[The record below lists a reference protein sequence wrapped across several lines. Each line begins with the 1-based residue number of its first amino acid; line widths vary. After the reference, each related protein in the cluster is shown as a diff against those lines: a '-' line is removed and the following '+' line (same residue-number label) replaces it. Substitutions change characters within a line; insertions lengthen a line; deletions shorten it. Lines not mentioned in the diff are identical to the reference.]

1 MGDHL
6 RWSPLV
12 LGSLK
17 MKKWLAAM
25 FAAGVFFVGGFGQAS
40 AADWYYIDADAD
52 DAAWFIDNASVY
64 KTDDAATV
72 LVKINNV
79 EGFTYI
85 YTVRIDRKE
94 KTWTEL
100 DTTVYSNTGIALLSS
115 KETQK
120 PTKIEPDTMG
130 AEVMQA
136 LWGK

>member
-1 MGDHL
+1 MAL
-6 RWSPLV
+6 
-12 LGSLK
+12 
-17 MKKWLAAM
+17 
-25 FAAGVFFVGGFGQAS
+25 
-40 AADWYYIDADAD
+40 AD
-52 DAAWFIDNASVY
+52 DAAWFIDNSSVY

-100 DTTVYSNTGIALLSS
+100 DTTVYSASGVALLSS
-115 KETQK
+115 KEAQK
-120 PTKIEPDTMG
+120 PTKIEEDTMG

>member
-1 MGDHL
+1 MQQGC
-6 RWSPLV
+6 
-12 LGSLK
+12 
-17 MKKWLAAM
+17 
-25 FAAGVFFVGGFGQAS
+25 QAS

-52 DAAWFIDNASVY
+52 DAAWFIDNSSVY

-100 DTTVYSNTGIALLSS
+100 DTTVYSNAGIALLSS
-115 KETQK
+115 KQAQK

>member
-1 MGDHL
+1 MAL
-6 RWSPLV
+6 VKLV
-12 LGSLK
+12 LLTGTISML
-17 MKKWLAAM
+17 MLTM
-25 FAAGVFFVGGFGQAS
+25 RHGLLTTLL
-40 AADWYYIDADAD
+40 YI
-52 DAAWFIDNASVY
+52 

-100 DTTVYSNTGIALLSS
+100 DTTVYSNAGIALLSS
-115 KETQK
+115 KQAQK

-136 LWGK
+136 LWGNNPTI